1 MVPVNTVDIVKILT
15 AATPIVASITN
26 MVAKSKPEEGTVAS
40 TAITK
45 PANISVTINNNF
57 YTNSEKESSLAF
69 ERSQNVNNDQI
80 VNAILSSQTRYNI

>member
-1 MVPVNTVDIVKILT
+1 MVPVNTIDIVKILT

-26 MVAKSKPEEGTVAS
+26 MVAKSKPEEERIVS
-40 TAITK
+40 TK

-57 YTNSEKESSLAF
+57 YSNSERENSLAF
-69 ERSQNVNNDQI
+69 ERSQNANTDQI